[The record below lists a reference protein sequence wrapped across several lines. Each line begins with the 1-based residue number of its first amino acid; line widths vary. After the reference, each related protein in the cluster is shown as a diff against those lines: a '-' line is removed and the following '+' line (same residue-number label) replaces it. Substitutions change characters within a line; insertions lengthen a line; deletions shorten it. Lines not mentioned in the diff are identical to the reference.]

1 MSQDHVTAEPQG
13 PLPQPRGL
21 WVSLIALLIAM
32 LLATL
37 DNLILSAAMPTIVR
51 QLGGLADLS
60 WVVTA
65 YSLAT
70 ATSTPI
76 WGKLSDMYGRKGVFI
91 AAIVV
96 FLIGSALAGSS
107 QSMGQLIAFRAV
119 QGLGGGGLMV
129 GSYAI
134 MADLVPSRERGKAQG
149 LFSSVMGLAMVSGPL
164 AGGLI
169 TDHLGWRWGFWLN
182 LPLSVLALVVVIIGI
197 RLPKRRSPARADY
210 PGAVLLTVAIATIVL
225 VTSWGGHRYTW
236 DSPMILGL
244 IALAL
249 VAGVAFLQVER
260 TAVEPV
266 LPLQIFRNG
275 NFSLGTV
282 IGFLAGIGMF
292 VGMTFLPLFQQAAQ
306 GTSATS
312 SGLLLLPVFG
322 AMMGINLVVGQVIT
336 KTGRYKLF
344 IVAGSVLLPLGLL
357 LMAQMDPGTP
367 KLLSVPYMAV
377 FGAGMGCLMQTAML
391 IAMESV
397 QLKDMG
403 VASSTVTLSRTVG
416 GSIGVAVM
424 GSLFAQRL
432 QDSLSEQGGA
442 AAGIPAG
449 SAQLDVA
456 GLPAA
461 ARAVYANAVTSGM
474 NLVFLISAAITA
486 TGIVAACFI
495 REIPLRSSPVPGAK
509 AAEPAVPAPEKA

>member
-1 MSQDHVTAEPQG
+1 MSQDNVTAEPQG
-13 PLPQPRGL
+13 ALSQPRGL

-51 QLGGLADLS
+51 QLGGLANLS

-76 WGKLSDMYGRKGVFI
+76 WGKLSDMYGRKGVFV

-107 QSMGQLIAFRAV
+107 QSMGQLIGFRAV

-149 LFSSVMGLAMVSGPL
+149 LFSSVMGLAMVGGPL

-169 TDHLGWRWGFWLN
+169 TDHLGWRWGFYLN
-182 LPLSVLALVVVIIGI
+182 LPLSVLALVMVITGI
-197 RLPKRRSPARADY
+197 RLPKRRSQARADY
-210 PGAVLLTVAIATIVL
+210 LGAALLTVAIATIVL
-225 VTSWGGHRYTW
+225 VTSWGGHRYAW
-236 DSPMILGL
+236 DSATVIGL

-249 VAGVAFLQVER
+249 VSGAVFLFVER
-260 TAVEPV
+260 RAAEPV
-266 LPLQIFRNG
+266 LPLQIFHSA

-306 GTSATS
+306 GASATG

-322 AMMGINLVVGQVIT
+322 AMMGVNLLVGQVIT
-336 KTGRYKLF
+336 KTGRYKVF
-344 IVAGSVLLPLGLL
+344 IVAGSILLPLGLV
-357 LMAQMDPGTP
+357 LMAQMDAGTS

-397 QLKDMG
+397 QMKDMG

-424 GSLFAQRL
+424 GSLFAQRV
-432 QDSLSEQGGA
+432 QSSLSAHSGA
-442 AAGIPAG
+442 ASGIPAG
-449 SAQLDVA
+449 SAQLDVT
-456 GLPAA
+456 GLPPAV
-461 ARAVYANAVTSGM
+461 RAVYAHAVTSGM
-474 NLVFLISAAITA
+474 SLVFLVSAAITA
-486 TGIVAACFI
+486 TGIVAAWFI
-495 REIPLRSSPVPGAK
+495 KETPLRSSPTPGAK
-509 AAEPAVPAPEKA
+509 APELAVSAPEQA